1 MRTLFEIQNLKT
13 SWEWA
18 RPLAVPG
25 LQLTE
30 DLVLKAHELL
40 TYGTYDEQRWGSG
53 ERPGSYKLGDY
64 VVGAKAVGADATDI
78 PELMRDLLEDVNSYL
93 SDNGRAL
100 IVAPSSTPRSLTF
113 IRFLTVTGE
122 WLVCL

>member
-30 DLVLKAHELL
+30 DLVLKAHEVL

-64 VVGAKAVGADATDI
+64 VVGAKAVGADATDV

-100 IVAPSSTPRSLTF
+100 IVAPSSRLA
-113 IRFLTVTGE
+113 R
-122 WLVCL
+122 

>member
-1 MRTLFEIQNLKT
+1 M
-13 SWEWA
+13 
-18 RPLAVPG
+18 G
-25 LQLTE
+25 
-30 DLVLKAHELL
+30 
-40 TYGTYDEQRWGSG
+40 GG

-64 VVGAKAVGADATDI
+64 VVGAKAVGADVTDV

-100 IVAPSSTPRSLTF
+100 IVAPSSTPHSLTF
-113 IRFLTVTGE
+113 TRFLTVTGE